1 MLNKQERQV
10 IKIQLDKEQKAID
23 DLERQ
28 YKRALKDIDEKIK
41 LLQSDELTQSKVYQ
55 IQYQKALKG
64 QVTGILDKLQGD
76 EYATIQQYLHDS
88 YQDGFIGTMYSIHGQ
103 GIPLIVPLDQ
113 QAAVKAIITDSQINE
128 GLYKHIGVN
137 IKQLKQ
143 AIAQEITRGIASNMP
158 FADIARNIA
167 NRSKAPL
174 SRAKTIVRTEG
185 HRIQQASANDARD
198 AAKARGCDVVKQW
211 DGTLDGDTR
220 PTHRRLDGQI
230 RETNEPFEMDG
241 KTAMYPGDFGKP
253 EEDCNC
259 RCVAL
264 TRAKWAL
271 DEDELK
277 TLKERAKFFELDKAK
292 DFEDFE
298 KKYKKAAAK
307 AEKPKTVESIN
318 AKATDALLNAYD
330 DRRKHFNMNVVPA
343 DELRKSRLNTVTA
356 DYTGLSVQTAEAFND
371 TITRLSDDY
380 YTGFTRIEVADPK
393 KTFGAREFATT
404 QHLNTVGQKTLVINP
419 IRTKDYDKMVEKI
432 EELAQ
437 QGYAVKITKGK
448 AGEYIA
454 THEFAHSLLDIG
466 GGSLK
471 NYVGLDV
478 KTFQKA
484 RKEIE
489 AVFAQ
494 YAKEV
499 NDLERIYKDLEG
511 KFLLADDIDDMADLQ
526 REVQKAKERLDKV
539 KISKYSMQN
548 ADEFM
553 AEAFVDVKIGEH
565 TSEWSEKATAIV
577 DKYFKKSKQKLPETL
592 KKQAKRDIIKVKNS
606 DLENGLPI
614 KGTPGSVVDKTDD
627 AGATLQRRIYGD
639 DGMAHIDYD
648 TSDHGLPKAH
658 PTGAHKHEYDYTKKV
673 KRSKPL
679 KLTEDELQENEDII
693 KKGVNYHDEEDTD

>member
-143 AIAQEITRGIASNMP
+143 AITQEITRGIASNMP

-198 AAKARGCDVVKQW
+198 AAKTRGCDVVKQW

-277 TLKERAKFFELDKAK
+277 VLKERAKFFELDKK
-292 DFEDFE
+292 DDFEDFKQKYLKAAE
-298 KKYKKAAAK
+298 KADEEPPVTISGLQCSVTKEKFGFNDGNGGVRKQSDAVIYETPDGTKFVFPEKYNKRQQHMTPEMAISLWAKVPENIRKQAQKTIQFVDYYNPQDSYWRKKYKGF
-307 AEKPKTVESIN
+307 THSY
-318 AKATDALLNAYD
+318 AT
-330 DRRKHFNMNVVPA
+330 
-343 DELRKSRLNTVTA
+343 
-356 DYTGLSVQTAEAFND
+356 GGQ
-371 TITRLSDDY
+371 TITFWRYNYDHDEDYVVRTYCHEAGHFIDKNKASFFDRFSKDANWTKAMVDDIMVSGKKSCTKY
-380 YTGFTRIEVADPK
+380 GENSNTEDFAESVAEYVKDRASFK
-393 KTFGAREFATT
+393 KDFP
-404 QHLNTVGQKTLVINP
+404 N
-419 IRTKDYDKMVEKI
+419 RTAI
-432 EELAQ
+432 
-437 QGYAVKITKGK
+437 
-448 AGEYIA
+448 
-454 THEFAHSLLDIG
+454 
-466 GGSLK
+466 
-471 NYVGLDV
+471 LDV
-478 KTFQKA
+478 
-484 RKEIE
+484 
-489 AVFAQ
+489 
-494 YAKEV
+494 
-499 NDLERIYKDLEG
+499 
-511 KFLLADDIDDMADLQ
+511 LL
-526 REVQKAKERLDKV
+526 K
-539 KISKYSMQN
+539 
-548 ADEFM
+548 
-553 AEAFVDVKIGEH
+553 
-565 TSEWSEKATAIV
+565 
-577 DKYFKKSKQKLPETL
+577 
-592 KKQAKRDIIKVKNS
+592 
-606 DLENGLPI
+606 
-614 KGTPGSVVDKTDD
+614 
-627 AGATLQRRIYGD
+627 
-639 DGMAHIDYD
+639 
-648 TSDHGLPKAH
+648 
-658 PTGAHKHEYDYTKKV
+658 
-673 KRSKPL
+673 
-679 KLTEDELQENEDII
+679 
-693 KKGVNYHDEEDTD
+693 